1 VRVDPLQWVCLGLVV
16 VATVVGVGLFAR
28 GAVTIGRTVAIGK
41 PAPGRLGPVGTRLG
55 TLAREVL
62 GHTRFQHRPV
72 VRAAHWVVMVSFPL
86 LFVTLV
92 TGYGQVV
99 DPEWTLPVLGHFP
112 PLEWAVELFAWLAL
126 LGIVALFVLRL
137 RLGSTRRGSR
147 FFGSNQGQAFF
158 VEGTVFAVVLAV
170 LLLRG
175 LEYALAAQDPATEH
189 LATPWHFPL
198 TAWFGASWVPVAHD
212 TLATAV
218 VAIATVK
225 VLVSMSWFVVVGLQP
240 TMGVAWHRFVA
251 IVNVYARREAAGG
264 PALGPLAP
272 LTDRAGAPID
282 LAALEDLP
290 DDARLGAGAIEDL
303 SWKQLLDTAT
313 CTECGR
319 CQDQCPAW
327 ATGKPL
333 SPKLVTLALRDH
345 AAATAPYLRAAAGSG
360 ETTAPSS
367 PRSGRAATLEES
379 HAGIDLV
386 ASGVIDPDV
395 LWACTTCGA
404 CVQQCPVDIEHVDT
418 IVDMRRYQVL
428 MESAFPK
435 ELGGTFT
442 KLERQGNPW
451 GLPARARLDWAKGL
465 PFDVP
470 VVGADVESAADVD
483 YLFWVGCAGAYEDR
497 AKKTTRAVA
506 ELLHT
511 AGVTFAVLG
520 DGESCTGDPARRAGN
535 ELLYQMLAS
544 ANVEV
549 LNEVGA
555 QTIVVTCAHCF
566 NTISRE
572 YPQLGGRFTVVHHT
586 ELLNTLVADG
596 RLVPL
601 AADDPRGAGTTD
613 DTAPDPSSTVRRVT
627 YHDPCYLGRHNQVYS
642 PPRELLGALPGVE
655 LAEMPRNREASFCC
669 GAGGARMWMEESIG
683 TRIGTA
689 RAEEAIG
696 TGADVVATA
705 CPFCS
710 VMLSD
715 GVAAASAGHP
725 SAGPAAVSSV
735 VPAAR
740 GSSSASGT
748 SRPSATRVLRSS
760 VWCTTVYRPP
770 SCGYSR
776 AIVLKQ
782 CAHVTTIVCAPT
794 SLSTSTLAD
803 ASSWYSSSLPARRAG
818 SPVHDSPSPRTANVT
833 PAVCSSSATARVVF
847 LARSS

>member
-1 VRVDPLQWVCLGLVV
+1 MDPLQWVCLGLVV
-16 VATVVGVGLFAR
+16 VATVVGVGLFVR
-28 GAVTIGRTVAIGK
+28 GAVTIGRTAAIGK
-41 PAPGRLGPVGTRLG
+41 PAPGRLAPVGTRLG

-99 DPEWTLPVLGHFP
+99 DPESSLPVIGHFP
-112 PLEWAVELFAWLAL
+112 PLEWAIELFAWAAL

-158 VEGTVFAVVLAV
+158 VEFTVFAVVLAV
-170 LLLRG
+170 ILLRG

-189 LATPWHFPL
+189 LATAWHFPL
-198 TAWFGASWVPVAHD
+198 TAWFGASWVPAAHD

-218 VAIATVK
+218 VVIATVK
-225 VLVSMSWFVVVGLQP
+225 ILVSMSWFVVVGLQP
-240 TMGVAWHRFVA
+240 TMGVAWHRFLA
-251 IVNVYARREAAGG
+251 IVNVYARRQAAGG

-272 LTDRAGAPID
+272 LTDRTGAPID

-345 AAATAPYLRAAAGSG
+345 AAATAPYLRAASG
-360 ETTAPSS
+360 ASGGTKAPSS
-367 PRSGRAATLEES
+367 RSDGRAATLEDA
-379 HAGIDLV
+379 HAGVDLV
-386 ASGVIDPDV
+386 GSGVIDADA

-451 GLPARARLDWAKGL
+451 GLPSRARLDWAKGL

-470 VVGADVESAADVD
+470 VVGADVESATEVD

-572 YPQLGGRFTVVHHT
+572 YPQLGGRFTVLHHT

-601 AADDPRGAGTTD
+601 ADDDPRAASAD
-613 DTAPDPSSTVRRVT
+613 APSARRVT

-655 LAEMPRNREASFCC
+655 LAEMPRSREASFCC

-683 TRIGTA
+683 TRISTA

-715 GVAAASAGHP
+715 GVAAAAGHASAGTGAAGAAAAGATTSDPTAP
-725 SAGPAAVSSV
+725 SAGPGPG
-735 VPAAR
+735 PAAR
-740 GSSSASGT
+740 
-748 SRPSATRVLRSS
+748 ATVGVPEVADIATLLLDRV
-760 VWCTTVYRPP
+760 
-770 SCGYSR
+770 
-776 AIVLKQ
+776 
-782 CAHVTTIVCAPT
+782 
-794 SLSTSTLAD
+794 
-803 ASSWYSSSLPARRAG
+803 
-818 SPVHDSPSPRTANVT
+818 RTART
-833 PAVCSSSATARVVF
+833 GDDA
-847 LARSS
+847 